1 MVDRISH
8 LPSLAALGV
17 SAVLASVGYW
27 LDGGQ
32 PGWLFGGFLVAGA
45 VFATAAVRPV
55 GLWAVVPAPPL
66 LCVGLVVGVTAAGGK
81 SLRELVVTAAP
92 LVIRGFPPMA
102 VAVGAGVAVAAVRLG
117 GTWWQNRSSSTRP
130 VDAGG

>member
-8 LPSLAALGV
+8 LPSLAALA
-17 SAVLASVGYW
+17 SSSVLAGVGYW

-45 VFATAAVRPV
+45 VFAAAVVRPV

-66 LCVGLVVGVTAAGGK
+66 VCSGVVVGVAAAGGR
-81 SLRELVVTAAP
+81 SLREVLVTAAP

-102 VAVGAGVAVAAVRLG
+102 VAVGAGVAVAAVRVG
-117 GTWWQNRSSSTRP
+117 GKWWQNRSSSTRP
-130 VDAGG
+130 ADAGG